1 MTLVHTDVSKDIL
14 KRYEEPW
21 KKKRGLIRSI
31 TNNSGNY
38 DEKYMKIKFNSN
50 DDLDLKKTLKLY
62 NMIIVLGF
70 CFSWKQQILSTIF
83 LRWMFV

>member
-21 KKKRGLIRSI
+21 KEKRGLIRSI

-62 NMIIVLGF
+62 NMVIVLGF
-70 CFSWKQQILSTIF
+70 CFS
-83 LRWMFV
+83 

>member
-1 MTLVHTDVSKDIL
+1 MKNHG
-14 KRYEEPW
+14 

-50 DDLDLKKTLKLY
+50 DDLDLKKTVKLY
-62 NMIIVLGF
+62 NMVIVLGF
-70 CFSWKQQILSTIF
+70 CFS
-83 LRWMFV
+83 